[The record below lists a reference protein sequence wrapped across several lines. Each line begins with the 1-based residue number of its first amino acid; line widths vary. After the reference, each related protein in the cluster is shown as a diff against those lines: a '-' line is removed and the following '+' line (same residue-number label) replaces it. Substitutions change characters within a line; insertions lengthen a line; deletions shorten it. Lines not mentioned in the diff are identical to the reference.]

1 MSNTLTLKKSRR
13 PNKKYVVDTG
23 TKKIHF
29 GGVKEDGTPYRDFL
43 LMNDKTSK
51 YYEPNKL
58 EREKVKARYRQR
70 HKNDNLDN
78 ALSAGALSF
87 YLLWNKVSLRKSIQD
102 YEKRFNIK
110 IIIK

>member
-23 TKKIHF
+23 TKKIYF
-29 GGVKEDGTPYRDFL
+29 GDSNYRDFL
-43 LMNDKTSK
+43 LMNDKNSK

-102 YEKRFNIK
+102 YVKRFNIK